1 MKVLMSDEWL
11 QSSLFFLKH
20 VRNAHYLNP
29 RQMLYNS
36 AIVKLLYVF
45 RKKVNYLLFDFLTS
59 MPFPPKIRH

>member
-11 QSSLFFLKH
+11 QSSLFCLKN

-29 RQMLYNS
+29 RQILYNS

-45 RKKVNYLLFDFLTS
+45 DEKKSTIYCLT
-59 MPFPPKIRH
+59 F